1 MKLDMKTLAMLGL
14 GAAGLLLLFPSLSAW
29 ALPLLFLAAC
39 PLAMV
44 FMMRSMGGMSAGGDA
59 TAASKTGADETA
71 APTAVPADEATR
83 LRAELDQLQA
93 EKATLEATKGN
104 PPGSAPTDPA

>member
-1 MKLDMKTLAMLGL
+1 MKLNMKTVAMLGL
-14 GAAGLLLLFPSLSAW
+14 GGAALLLLFPSVSAW

-44 FMMRSMGGMSAGGDA
+44 FMMKSMGGMSAGGGRA
-59 TAASKTGADETA
+59 GASKTATGGADA
-71 APTAVPADEATR
+71 APPAPGEEATR

-93 EKATLEATKGN
+93 EKATLEATKGDG
-104 PPGSAPTDPA
+104 PGRAPTDRP